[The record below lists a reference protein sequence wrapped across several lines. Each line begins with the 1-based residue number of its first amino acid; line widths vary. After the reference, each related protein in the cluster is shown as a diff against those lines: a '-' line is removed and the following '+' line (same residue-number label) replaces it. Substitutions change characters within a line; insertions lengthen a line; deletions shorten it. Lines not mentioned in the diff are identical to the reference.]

1 MQVLVLVVWF
11 YCWVY
16 GGRNAWRKK
25 KKCGRPQP
33 INQAKRQVNDRVLNF
48 HFDKKTPERLDK
60 FLVELLQEFSRS
72 RIQGLIADGFMDVNG
87 QAAKKAGQ
95 TLESGFNVTVRIPP
109 PAPTDLIAENIP
121 LNILFEN
128 DDLLVIDKPAGMVV
142 HPAVGHA
149 SGTLVNAVLGY
160 DPEIE
165 GIGGEE
171 RPGVVHRLDKETSG
185 LILLAKNERA
195 HRWLQ
200 DQFRLRKV
208 EKTYLALV
216 DGKPPTPTG
225 RVEAHIGRDPSHRKK
240 MAIVPESRGREAIS
254 EYKTIES
261 FDKHTVLEFHPLT
274 GRTHQIRLHCAF
286 LGCPIVGDEV
296 YGRKKPSVE
305 IDRHFL
311 HAYRLKIILLGEK
324 EPKAFEA
331 PLPKELIE
339 VLETLR

>member
-1 MQVLVLVVWF
+1 M
-11 YCWVY
+11 
-16 GGRNAWRKK
+16 
-25 KKCGRPQP
+25 
-33 INQAKRQVNDRVLNF
+33 NDRVLNF

-60 FLVELLQEFSRS
+60 FLVELLREFSRS
-72 RIQGLIADGFMDVNG
+72 RIQALIADGLVDVNG
-87 QAAKKAGQ
+87 HAAKKAGQ

-121 LNILFEN
+121 LDIVFEN
-128 DDLLVIDKPAGMVV
+128 DDLIVVNKPAGMVV
-142 HPAVGHA
+142 HPAAGHA

-160 DPEIE
+160 EPDIE

-216 DGKPPTPTG
+216 DGKPPTPSG
-225 RVEAHIGRDPSHRKK
+225 RVEAYIGRDPSHRKQ
-240 MAIVPESRGREAIS
+240 MAVVSESRGREAIS
-254 EYKTIES
+254 EYKTVET
-261 FDKHTVLEFHPLT
+261 FANHTLLEFHPLT

-305 IDRHFL
+305 INRHFL

-339 VLETLR
+339 VLETLRKES

>member
-16 GGRNAWRKK
+16 GGRNAWRRRKK
-25 KKCGRPQP
+25 SRLPHP
-33 INQAKRQVNDRVLNF
+33 INQAKQPVNDRVLNF

-60 FLVELLQEFSRS
+60 FLVELLREFSRS
-72 RIQGLIADGFMDVNG
+72 RIQALIADGLVDVNG
-87 QAAKKAGQ
+87 HAAKKAGQ

-121 LNILFEN
+121 LDIVFEN
-128 DDLLVIDKPAGMVV
+128 DDLIVVNKPAGMVV
-142 HPAVGHA
+142 HPAAGHA

-160 DPEIE
+160 EPDIE

-216 DGKPPTPTG
+216 DGKPPTPSG
-225 RVEAHIGRDPSHRKK
+225 RVETYIGRDPSHRKR

-254 EYKTIES
+254 EYKRAES
-261 FDKHTVLEFHPLT
+261 FKEHTLLEFHPLT

-296 YGRKKPSVE
+296 YGKKKPSLE
-305 IDRHFL
+305 IGRHFL
-311 HAYRLKIILLGEK
+311 HAYRLKIILPGEK
-324 EPKAFEA
+324 DPKFFEA
-331 PLPKELIE
+331 PLPEELE
-339 VLETLR
+339 RVLFLLR